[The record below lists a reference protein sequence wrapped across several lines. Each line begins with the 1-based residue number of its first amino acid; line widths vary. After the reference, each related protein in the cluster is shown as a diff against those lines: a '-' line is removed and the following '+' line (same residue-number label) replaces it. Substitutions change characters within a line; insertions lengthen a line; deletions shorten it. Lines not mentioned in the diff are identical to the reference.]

1 MKINIKGEGMIKFGE
16 QENQK
21 FKVNGTHLI
30 YRGHEHLIP
39 KEQINKN
46 GEIEITEEDLMACL
60 YGCFDPQNR
69 LEDIS
74 KEELDDLLALTCAS
88 LQKCEM

>member
-1 MKINIKGEGMIKFGE
+1 MKDEGVIKFGD
-16 QENQK
+16 QKNQK

-30 YRGHEHLIP
+30 YRKHEHPIP
-39 KEQINKN
+39 EEQVKEN

-69 LEDIS
+69 LEGIS

-88 LQKCEM
+88 LQKCEI